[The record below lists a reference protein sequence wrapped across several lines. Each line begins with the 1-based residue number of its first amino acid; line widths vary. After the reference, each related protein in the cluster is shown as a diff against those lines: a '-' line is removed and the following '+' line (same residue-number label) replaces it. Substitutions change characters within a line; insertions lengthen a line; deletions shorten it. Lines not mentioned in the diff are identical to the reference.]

1 MASTFN
7 PNRPLSSTESKHT
20 SITHLNSECNLFWP
34 LYLFLK
40 TENCELLKLFSLNYP
55 DIISPLWRLPTKSF
69 QSLESLDPNFS
80 YLLSDFQLLQEF
92 YIWKEKAPCENLLP
106 RKFASWGVK
115 HGYGYWYDLRWKDMS
130 KNDPLNP
137 RMAFHTL
144 LKPFEPRNERLSRSI
159 QRDFYRRL

>member
-20 SITHLNSECNLFWP
+20 SIIHLNAIFS
-34 LYLFLK
+34 YLFTCSWKLK
-40 TENCELLKLFSLNYP
+40 IVSCWNSLSNYP
-55 DIISPLWRLPTKSF
+55 DILSPLWRLPTKSF
-69 QSLESLDPNFS
+69 QSLKSLDPNFS

-92 YIWKEKAPCENLLP
+92 YIWNEKAPCENLLP

-137 RMAFHTL
+137 RMALHIL
-144 LKPFEPRNERLSRSI
+144 QKPFEPCNERLSRSI